1 MNQYQ
6 KTPHVL
12 GTRSFLL
19 PPSCFLLPRFD
30 THWSR
35 KECLGANC
43 LGLGHTIVC
52 VFSQV
57 NIGSFAYGGIPFVV
71 HSSTHAFH
79 RVLQCVAVCCGAL
92 QCVAVCC
99 SVLQCVAVC
108 CSVSQC
114 AAVCCS
120 VLQCVA
126 VCCSALQCVAVCCS
140 VLQCV
145 AMSCNELNKICAKTC
160 VKARLVDC
168 NTLHHTATHCNT
180 LQHASLVARV
190 VAVCFIDWFLVR
202 DMTDS
207 SMWHVLFPLRD
218 TSMASMS
225 LCFMTRLFTF
235 AFHDSFLMSQRV
247 MPDLT
252 MWQDSFPLYDA
263 QGL

>member
-30 THWSR
+30 THWSH

-108 CSVSQC
+108 CSMMQC
-114 AAVCCS
+114 DAECCS
-120 VLQCVA
+120 VLQCVVLSFIVHPLTRA
-126 VCCSALQCVAVCCS
+126 FHRVLQCVAVCCS

-145 AMSCNELNKICAKTC
+145 AVCRSVLQCA
-160 VKARLVDC
+160 
-168 NTLHHTATHCNT
+168 
-180 LQHASLVARV
+180 
-190 VAVCFIDWFLVR
+190 AVCCSV
-202 DMTDS
+202 S
-207 SMWHVLFPLRD
+207 QCAAVCCSVLQCI
-218 TSMASMS
+218 A
-225 LCFMTRLFTF
+225 
-235 AFHDSFLMSQRV
+235 
-247 MPDLT
+247 
-252 MWQDSFPLYDA
+252 LYGSA
-263 QGL
+263 LQCHW